1 MRTER
6 RFSSQVEQVSI
17 LLCAKLS
24 SLGSTLTCNLLLC
37 APSHSVS
44 PLHCTN
50 KGKKIVIKKGFNVT
64 IIDYYYFHRWTAEKG
79 LHVTRSSVSISPH
92 PYYPPLSH
100 GPSTRSS
107 LHPWICGL
115 PLSHSQMQSSGME
128 KVHPTITG
136 IAKCFDLNLIFFL
149 PSFNFFVC
157 HISKG
162 WITNLSRQTL
172 QIY

>member
-1 MRTER
+1 MLKEW
-6 RFSSQVEQVSI
+6 E
-17 LLCAKLS
+17 LS
-24 SLGSTLTCNLLLC
+24 AGLAHRLSRWASYSVLNLAAWVQLWPATFCCVPPPTPSLHFT
-37 APSHSVS
+37 V
-44 PLHCTN
+44 
-50 KGKKIVIKKGFNVT
+50 VIKKGFNVT

-128 KVHPTITG
+128 KVHPTITV